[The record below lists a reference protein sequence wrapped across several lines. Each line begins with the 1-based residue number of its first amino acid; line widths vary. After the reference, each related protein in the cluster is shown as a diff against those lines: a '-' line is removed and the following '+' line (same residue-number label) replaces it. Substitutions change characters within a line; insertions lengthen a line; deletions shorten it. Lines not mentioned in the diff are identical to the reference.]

1 MILLILLSK
10 VQVLPVRG
18 LCGRRSCKSKEVL
31 LVTAAFLMSSIL
43 REGFPTTR
51 REETQRIV

>member
-10 VQVLPVRG
+10 VQVLLVRC
-18 LCGRRSCKSKEVL
+18 LCGRRSCKSEEVL
-31 LVTAAFLMSSIL
+31 LVTAALLMRSIL

-51 REETQRIV
+51 REETQSIV